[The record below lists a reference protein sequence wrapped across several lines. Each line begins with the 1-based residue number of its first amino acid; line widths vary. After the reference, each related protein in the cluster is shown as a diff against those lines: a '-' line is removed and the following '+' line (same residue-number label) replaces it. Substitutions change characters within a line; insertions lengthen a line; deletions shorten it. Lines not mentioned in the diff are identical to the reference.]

1 MQLAVICLAEFPSII
16 SKLEPGVED
25 LLFGFLEKAL
35 ENPHVKVKQAAL
47 HILVV
52 SFRLAGSQPAIKLK
66 LASFVAQLKPSVRHE
81 VEKKLGS
88 YPLFFSFL
96 FSFLSFFAKPFLISI
111 TRVLGRGAAI

>member
-88 YPLFFSFL
+88 LLHLFL
-96 FSFLSFFAKPFLISI
+96 
-111 TRVLGRGAAI
+111 VLCQTSSN